1 MEASLLAEEML
12 LPFLCGDSRVFA
24 GLEETGEV
32 ARSDNETYQPRET
45 SPKSNRKVVI
55 HTDISEDRTLM
66 VAEDAPVYGKE

>member
-32 ARSDNETYQPRET
+32 ARSDTEAVFFMGLQAKMLSLRQHFGN
-45 SPKSNRKVVI
+45 N
-55 HTDISEDRTLM
+55 L
-66 VAEDAPVYGKE
+66 